1 MGRRRASGLTARQR
15 EWLAHLRKAGDAGET
30 VRGYAR
36 RRGLS
41 EHALYQAA
49 KELRKKG
56 VVVGP
61 SRRPAKVPAGPGAA
75 AARAG
80 FVEVRAKEPPAIEG
94 APGAWRA
101 RLPNGVVIEGSGE
114 LSAALVALAGL

>member
-41 EHALYQAA
+41 EHALYQAV

-56 VVVGP
+56 VPLP
-61 SRRPAKVPAGPGAA
+61 SGRPTKAPAGLRAA
-75 AARAG
+75 AARAC
-80 FVEVRAKEPPAIEG
+80 FIEVRAKQPSAIEG

-101 RLPNGVVIEGSGE
+101 RLPNGVVVEGSGE
-114 LSAALVALAGL
+114 LGGALVALAGL